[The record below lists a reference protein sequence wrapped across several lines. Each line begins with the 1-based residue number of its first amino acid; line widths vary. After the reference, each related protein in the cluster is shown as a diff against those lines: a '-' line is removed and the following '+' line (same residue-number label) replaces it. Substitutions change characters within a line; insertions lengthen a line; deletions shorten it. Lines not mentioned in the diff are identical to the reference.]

1 MNVCSKVVAAALI
14 TAVAPFL
21 AVPASAMPIAPL
33 AELQNQAA
41 APAEAVQY
49 RRGGGYWRGGRG
61 YGRGYGYGFGGV
73 GAGLAA
79 GAIIGGA
86 IVGSGAYGYGPYGY
100 RGYGYAAPGYIED
113 DLDEGYVAVAP
124 RGGGDSAYCAQRY
137 RSYDPGSGTYL
148 GYDGL
153 RHPCP

>member
-1 MNVCSKVVAAALI
+1 MRRCGCRKVPESVSEHLVLTI
-14 TAVAPFL
+14 CH
-21 AVPASAMPIAPL
+21 
-33 AELQNQAA
+33 
-41 APAEAVQY
+41 
-49 RRGGGYWRGGRG
+49 G
-61 YGRGYGYGFGGV
+61 GYGYGGV

-86 IVGSGAYGYGPYGY
+86 IAGSSAYGYGPYGY
-100 RGYGYAAPGYIED
+100 RGYGYAAPSYIED
-113 DLDEGYVAVAP
+113 DLDDGYVDVAP
-124 RGGGDSAYCAQRY
+124 RGGGGAAYCAQRY